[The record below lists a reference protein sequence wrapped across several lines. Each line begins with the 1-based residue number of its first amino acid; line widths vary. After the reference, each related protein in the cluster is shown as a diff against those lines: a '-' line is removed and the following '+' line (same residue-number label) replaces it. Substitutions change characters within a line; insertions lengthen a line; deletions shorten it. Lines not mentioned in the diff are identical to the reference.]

1 MPDQNASSTSEQY
14 PVVSVLGAGVMGQ
27 GIAQLCAQSGWR
39 TLLYDLSSEACD
51 KAFHNIEKALQKR
64 VDKGRLT
71 AAEATNT
78 LRRLEIVTDL
88 AALAES
94 DLVIEAVVE
103 NLGVKHRLIRTLEK
117 HCRKDTLLCTNTSSL
132 SVADIASVA
141 HHPERIA
148 GLHFFNP
155 APVMKLVEVVQAPR
169 TAATVVDKLCRL
181 ARDMGKIPVVAQ
193 DSPAFIVNR
202 CARPFYSEPL
212 TMLTEGLADI
222 PTLDQAIQDNV
233 GTPLGPFELMD
244 LVGLDINLK
253 ATTTVWSAFDNH
265 PRFAPS
271 SAVHDR
277 VAKGQLGRKS
287 GQGFYDYTGAR
298 DSRQTEDEPPEAT
311 HSRILADKLSAALP
325 FRVEV
330 SDGRLAREAA
340 DGAPLLWLDQ
350 NLVSWQ
356 WHPVTLACTGSGLS
370 GAQFDKA
377 RHAAA
382 ALGVTL
388 TLIADR
394 PGLIAQ
400 RLAVMLEREATRV
413 VAEGV
418 AQSQDID
425 TAMRYGLNF
434 RAGPFSLNVDID
446 DACAER
452 ILDRL
457 RADDDTGRYED

>member
-1 MPDQNASSTSEQY
+1 MSNQTASSTANQH

-27 GIAQLCAQSGWR
+27 GIAQLSAQSGWR
-39 TLLYDLSSEACD
+39 TLLYDLSFEACD

-64 VDKGRLT
+64 VDRGRLT

-78 LRRLEIVTDL
+78 MRRLEIVNDVEE
-88 AALAES
+88 LAES

-103 NLGVKHRLIRTLEK
+103 DLGVKHRLIRTLEK

-155 APVMKLVEVVQAPR
+155 APVMKLVEVIQAPC
-169 TAATVVDKLCRL
+169 TSDEVVNRLCVL
-181 ARDMGKIPVVAQ
+181 AREMGKIPVIAQ

-222 PTLDQAIQDNV
+222 PTLDQAIQDNA

-244 LVGLDINLK
+244 LVGLDVNLK
-253 ATTTVWSAFDNH
+253 ATTTVWCAFDNH

-271 SAVHDR
+271 SAVHGR

-298 DSRQTEDEPPEAT
+298 DARQTQDEPPEAA
-311 HSRILADKLSAALP
+311 HSRILADKLADTLP
-325 FRVEV
+325 FQVAV
-330 SDGRLAREAA
+330 SDGRLAQEAA
-340 DGAPLLWLDQ
+340 GGAPLLWLDQ

-356 WHPVTLACTGSGLS
+356 RHPVILACTGSGLS
-370 GAQFDKA
+370 GAQFDEA

-388 TLIADR
+388 KLIADR
-394 PGLIAQ
+394 PGLVAQ
-400 RLAVMLEREATRV
+400 RLAIMLEREATRV

-425 TAMRYGLNF
+425 TALRYGLNF
-434 RAGPFSLNVDID
+434 RAGPFSLNADID

-452 ILDRL
+452 ILTHL